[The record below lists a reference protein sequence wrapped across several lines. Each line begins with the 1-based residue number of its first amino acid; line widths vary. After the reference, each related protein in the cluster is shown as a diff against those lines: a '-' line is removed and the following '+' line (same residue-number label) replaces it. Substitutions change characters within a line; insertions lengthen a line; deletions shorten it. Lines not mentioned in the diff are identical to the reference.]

1 MPSQTAPE
9 VPKVTSA
16 VGAAGGRGNPDS
28 SSAAESPSEEL
39 YRPLGSYVG
48 LTALF
53 LTVFGSALGLAAAQR
68 RLPERFS
75 ATDLVL
81 LGTAGHKVSRLVA
94 KDEVTAFIREPFVVV
109 REDGEGDPEE
119 APRGRGPRRAL
130 GELLSCPSCVG
141 QWAAAGLC
149 TSLIWA
155 PRTTRFVA
163 SIFVV
168 DTVSDFLHVAYR
180 GLKERA

>member
-1 MPSQTAPE
+1 MSSETVHEA
-9 VPKVTSA
+9 PKVTAA
-16 VGAAGGRGNPDS
+16 VGAAGGQESPPS
-28 SSAAESPSEEL
+28 SFAAESPSDAL

-75 ATDLVL
+75 AADLVL
-81 LGTAGHKVSRLVA
+81 LGMAGHKVSRVVS

-109 REDGEGDPEE
+109 RADEEGDPEE
-119 APRGRGPRRAL
+119 EPRGRGPRRAL

-155 PRTTRFVA
+155 PRPTRFVA
-163 SIFVV
+163 SVLVV

-180 GLKERA
+180 RLKERA

>member
-1 MPSQTAPE
+1 MPSHTVRDA
-9 VPKVTSA
+9 PKVTSA
-16 VGAAGGRGNPDS
+16 GAAGGR
-28 SSAAESPSEEL
+28 ESPARHRRPNSSSEEL

-48 LTALF
+48 LTVLY

-75 ATDLVL
+75 AADLVL
-81 LGTAGHKVSRLVA
+81 LGTAGHKISRLVA

-109 REDGEGDPEE
+109 REDEEGDPAEE
-119 APRGRGPRRAL
+119 PHGRGPRRAL

-163 SIFVV
+163 SVFVV

-180 GLKERA
+180 GLKRRA